1 MKNYSMQIKRFDRS
15 GMMRVALSF
24 FSVCL
29 FTGSVAALDA
39 PSSDHDVRQKRNTVS
54 TNPGTQPPASSDDD
68 KDAHSGDV
76 ASETPDGSKNDN
88 GNGVLDVANAPIKAI
103 GSVFD
108 ATREAI
114 RSYLAGNK
122 EEAVKSL
129 SYAADQG
136 HAPAQWKLARMYAE
150 GDGVPRDDLR
160 AFDNFSQVCDRHA
173 DEAPESPTAPFV
185 SSAFI
190 ALGSYYLNGIPNS
203 VVKANPVKAREMFAY
218 SASYF
223 GDPEA
228 QLVLARLYL
237 DGIGG
242 AKDTKQ
248 ALRWLNLSAE
258 KGNRLAQAELGKL
271 LFSGEVGPKQ
281 RARGL
286 MWLNLA
292 SDTADPVNESWIVEA
307 NEAALSEASDTDRL
321 AANAYLAQ
329 RNRRAK

>member
-1 MKNYSMQIKRFDRS
+1 VNKYPMQIHLVLQSVLMK
-15 GMMRVALSF
+15 VVLSF
-24 FSVCL
+24 IAVYLYTTAVF
-29 FTGSVAALDA
+29 ALDVPSADRDA
-39 PSSDHDVRQKRNTVS
+39 PAKRNNSPSVS
-54 TNPGTQPPASSDDD
+54 SPQISPSAEDD
-68 KDAHSGDV
+68 KDGRIEDLQPDAPDNRKSDSGM
-76 ASETPDGSKNDN
+76 
-88 GNGVLDVANAPIKAI
+88 GVLDVANVPLKAI
-103 GSVFD
+103 GGVVD
-108 ATREAI
+108 ATRDAI

-150 GDGVPRDDLR
+150 GDGVPRDELR
-160 AFDNFSQVCDRHA
+160 AFENFSQVCDRHA

-203 VVKANPVKAREMFAY
+203 SVKSDPTKAREMFAY

-242 AKDTKQ
+242 PKDTKQ

-258 KGNRLAQAELGKL
+258 KGNHLAQAELGKL
-271 LFSGEVGPKQ
+271 LFSGEVGAKQ

-286 MWLNLA
+286 MWLTLA
-292 SDTADPVNESWIVEA
+292 SDAADPVSESWIIEA
-307 NEAALSEASDTDRL
+307 NDVALSEASETDRL
-321 AANAYLAQ
+321 ASNAYLAQ
-329 RNRRAK
+329 RKRRSK

>member
-1 MKNYSMQIKRFDRS
+1 MHINSTDPF
-15 GMMRVALSF
+15 GMVRVALGF

-29 FTGSVAALDA
+29 LTSSVAALDVTSAPPQSPPKRNA
-39 PSSDHDVRQKRNTVS
+39 PSTITGPQAPISADED
-54 TNPGTQPPASSDDD
+54 G
-68 KDAHSGDV
+68 
-76 ASETPDGSKNDN
+76 DGSTIDQTSEAPDAKQGD
-88 GNGVLDVANAPIKAI
+88 GVKTVLDVANAPFKAI
-103 GSVFD
+103 GGVVD
-108 ATREAI
+108 ATRNAI

-150 GDGVPRDDLR
+150 GDGVPRDDMR
-160 AFDNFSQVCDRHA
+160 AFENFSQVCDRHA
-173 DEAPESPTAPFV
+173 DEAPGSATAPFV

-203 VVKANPVKAREMFAY
+203 NVKANPVKAREMFAY

-228 QLVLARLYL
+228 QLILARLYL

-242 AKDTKQ
+242 PKDAKQ

-258 KGNRLAQAELGKL
+258 FGNRLAQAELGKL
-271 LFSGEVGPKQ
+271 LFSGQVGPKQ

-286 MWLNLA
+286 MWLTLA
-292 SDTADPVNESWIVEA
+292 SDAADPASETWIIEA
-307 NEAALSEASDTDRL
+307 KETALLEASDTDRL
-321 AANAYLAQ
+321 AANAYLAE
-329 RNRRAK
+329 RKRRSQ